1 MSWLPPVPMLSR
13 RWHGARVRR
22 SWSTHIRRVDCR
34 ARSSW
39 AWPPCLPTFDSA
51 LLLLGDQP
59 LVRLEVMEALVAS
72 RSGGGG
78 DVIRPRYANSP
89 DIPGHP
95 VLLGREA
102 WPLIAGLEG
111 DAGLG
116 VLLASGATGVTFMD
130 VPGGNPGV
138 DTPADL
144 LSLKIPGHEPR
155 VFRIARDHGHP
166 RSGVGQA
173 SRPRVR
179 GRVGA
184 GSRSVRA
191 VDPTHF
197 EVLSGLGVGSVRVRF
212 VLDVKVFDIVD
223 RQSLKMR
230 ALGKAPGSVVEV
242 VSSLRIADDEPGK
255 VRLDWSATSELRGT
269 IARVGP
275 RLIEGIARRLTE
287 EFWTDFARRVSAG

>member
-1 MSWLPPVPMLSR
+1 MTPAAGERVRVGGLVLAAGLSR
-13 RWHGARVRR
+13 RFGGSKLLATFRGRALVDHVLGAASSARR
-22 SWSTHIRRVDCR
+22 LGVISSVHVVVAAGTDAIATL
-34 ARSSW
+34 ARGSGASVVVNPHPARGLSSSLKLGL
-39 AWPPCLPTFDSA
+39 AALPPDIDSA

-116 VLLASGATGVTFMD
+116 VLLASGATGVTFID

-144 LSLKIPGHEPR
+144 LSLK
-155 VFRIARDHGHP
+155 D
-166 RSGVGQA
+166 
-173 SRPRVR
+173 SRP
-179 GRVGA
+179 
-184 GSRSVRA
+184 
-191 VDPTHF
+191 
-197 EVLSGLGVGSVRVRF
+197 
-212 VLDVKVFDIVD
+212 
-223 RQSLKMR
+223 
-230 ALGKAPGSVVEV
+230 
-242 VSSLRIADDEPGK
+242 
-255 VRLDWSATSELRGT
+255 
-269 IARVGP
+269 
-275 RLIEGIARRLTE
+275 
-287 EFWTDFARRVSAG
+287 